1 MKLPLAKLNTAKL
14 QSLKPFKKIARKLSA
29 METTRLERARN
40 LARVKQEKSAY
51 RIALTLLLVRPWVLV
66 MGFWIFSMG
75 IGALA
80 LGGMLSPKRLT
91 MALPEPTVE
100 PSVVSPV
107 QSADGLANIQP
118 SGIQADT
125 AQSDSTQSNDT
136 LTTTEPARADA
147 ASSSAL
153 TLALPL
159 FLLVSTCAVGCFA
172 ISRQRTMK
180 MAAARAR
187 VRKVRSGLTVSARAN
202 NQSSSSANGGRTKP
216 NQVSSRISNSS
227 KNGIAPTLR
236 PQSKASVRKIAK
248 TSSTPKKLDLKV
260 FPQRASSPATSLA
273 NNLNAE
279 LQPKK
284 RRQRSKGV
292 IASQATASST
302 ANSGKRLVSR
312 ATAARAGIQSQPA
325 SARSRTRS
333 KKGTIRVAN
342 RRRHPA
348 SQHPVSQHPVSQPRV
363 VSVMPAGDSH
373 ALDWREGSLAHQMDV
388 RPQRSAM

>member
-1 MKLPLAKLNTAKL
+1 
-14 QSLKPFKKIARKLSA
+14 
-29 METTRLERARN
+29 
-40 LARVKQEKSAY
+40 
-51 RIALTLLLVRPWVLV
+51 
-66 MGFWIFSMG
+66 
-75 IGALA
+75 
-80 LGGMLSPKRLT
+80 
-91 MALPEPTVE
+91 
-100 PSVVSPV
+100 
-107 QSADGLANIQP
+107 
-118 SGIQADT
+118 
-125 AQSDSTQSNDT
+125 
-136 LTTTEPARADA
+136 
-147 ASSSAL
+147 
-153 TLALPL
+153 
-159 FLLVSTCAVGCFA
+159 
-172 ISRQRTMK
+172 MK

-202 NQSSSSANGGRTKP
+202 NQSSNSANGGRTKP

-273 NNLNAE
+273 NKLNAE

-312 ATAARAGIQSQPA
+312 ATA
-325 SARSRTRS
+325 RS

>member
-1 MKLPLAKLNTAKL
+1 MKLPLAKLNIAKL

-29 METTRLERARN
+29 METTRIERARS

-66 MGFWIFSMG
+66 LGFWIFSMG
-75 IGALA
+75 IGTLA

-100 PSVVSPV
+100 PSVVNPAQSTNG
-107 QSADGLANIQP
+107 SADIQP
-118 SGIQADT
+118 SSPQSDT
-125 AQSDSTQSNDT
+125 AQADNIHSNDA
-136 LTTTEPARADA
+136 LATTEPTRADT

-180 MAAARAR
+180 VAAARAR

-202 NQSSSSANGGRTKP
+202 SQSSSSANGSRTKP
-216 NQVSSRISNSS
+216 NKVSSRISS
-227 KNGIAPTLR
+227 KSGVAPTLR
-236 PQSKASVRKIAK
+236 PRPKAPVRKIVR

-260 FPQRASSPATSLA
+260 FPQKAGNPATNLA
-273 NNLNAE
+273 NGLNAE

-284 RRQRSKGV
+284 RRQRSKGA
-292 IASQATASST
+292 IASQITASST

-312 ATAARAGIQSQPA
+312 ATAARAGMQSQPA

-342 RRRHPA
+342 RRRPPA
-348 SQHPVSQHPVSQPRV
+348 SQPKV
-363 VSVMPAGDSH
+363 VSVMPAGDH
-373 ALDWREGSLAHQMDV
+373 ALDWHDGSLAHQMDV
-388 RPQRSAM
+388 RPHRSAM